1 MKDTAIVKAL
11 LKEGFFISK
20 DTYKHI
26 VLKSKDGI
34 EISMLNYGSDF
45 IHSVIQKDLEV
56 GDASFVNISYT
67 SYEKFLRNW
76 EKDLK
81 FIKDVKY
88 R

>member
-1 MKDTAIVKAL
+1 MKETAVVKAL

-20 DTYKHI
+20 DSKKHV
-26 VLKSKDGI
+26 VLKNKENI
-34 EISMLNYGSDF
+34 TISLLDYGDDF
-45 IHSVIQKDLEV
+45 VHSSIQKDLEV

-76 EKDLK
+76 EKDLN
-81 FIKDVKY
+81 FIKNVKY